1 MEKKPVKKKRSKNA
15 LLSRIDHCKTISEL
29 FDVIKEEGIV
39 VRMQCLPGASNI
51 PSKKSNTGYGTRQTE
66 FLERLKRSVMMQI
79 EDSMPD
85 KKTESRKLS
94 TAEEEAWELTKRFL
108 F

>member
-51 PSKKSNTGYGTRQTE
+51 PPKKSNTGYGTRQTE
-66 FLERLKRSVMMQI
+66 FFERLKRSVMMQI

-85 KKTESRKLS
+85 KKDGKPEIVNGRRRSVGID
-94 TAEEEAWELTKRFL
+94 
-108 F
+108 